1 MAKITISVPDELKE
15 RMIKV
20 AEADQRSLSA
30 FIRLVIQEYL
40 NKETSQK

>member
-30 FIRLVIQEYL
+30 FIRLAIQEYL